1 MFQESVKILVVDD
14 DASIRNMLVIVLKEE
29 NYEVIAAD
37 SSESALK
44 QLKSGGFDLVIS
56 DIKMPGISGIEL
68 LKKIKVINP
77 DVPVIMITA
86 FASANDAVEAMKLGA
101 EDYITKPFN
110 LDELKIIIDRSI
122 YKKSIEIENVEL
134 KTRLSAKEKFENI
147 VGQNQRM
154 QRIFD
159 LIDTISQTDSTVL
172 ITGESGTGKEL
183 IAKAIHN
190 KSPRMGNDFISI
202 NCGALPENL
211 LESELFGH
219 IKGAFTDAYK
229 DKIGLFEQAHKG
241 TVFLDEV
248 SEMSPKMQVKL
259 LRAIQERKIRQVG
272 GNKEIEIDV
281 RIISATN
288 KDLADSMKNGEFR
301 SDLFYRLNVI
311 AIVVPPLRERKDDI
325 PLLLNYFLRQYNKRF
340 NRAIEGFERDIL
352 DLFLEYSWPGNI
364 RELENFVE
372 RAVALEKNKYIGLN
386 SLPTELIYN
395 ISEKNA
401 IQEDIDATMLE
412 GNFDFSRYIDDI
424 SRNIIIK
431 ALELNHGNIKK
442 TSAMLKLN
450 YRSLRYL
457 LDKYNLKTKG
467 TTSPFIM

>member
-1 MFQESVKILVVDD
+1 MVQENVKILVVDD
-14 DASIRNMLVIVLKEE
+14 DASIRNMLAIVLKEAG
-29 NYEVIAAD
+29 YGVTVAD
-37 SSESALK
+37 GGQSALK
-44 QLKSGGFDLVIS
+44 QLKTEAFNLVVS

-68 LKKIKVINP
+68 LKKLKSINP
-77 DVPVIMITA
+77 DVPVIMVTA

-110 LDELKIIIDRSI
+110 LEELKLIIEKSL
-122 YKKSIEIENVEL
+122 YKKNIEIENIKL
-134 KTRLSAKEKFENI
+134 KSRLTEKEKFENI
-147 VGQNQRM
+147 VGRNHRM
-154 QRIFD
+154 LRIFE

-172 ITGESGTGKEL
+172 VTGESGTGKEL

-190 KSPRMGNDFISI
+190 KSPRVNNEFVSI

-229 DKIGLFEQAHKG
+229 DKVGLFEQADKG

-248 SEMSPKMQVKL
+248 GEMSPKMQVKL

-272 GNKEIEIDV
+272 NSSEIEIDV
-281 RIISATN
+281 RIIAATN
-288 KDLADSMKNGEFR
+288 KDLADSMKTGEFR

-311 AIVVPPLRERKDDI
+311 SINVPPLRERKDDI
-325 PLLLNYFLRQYNKRF
+325 PLLLNYFLAVYNKRF
-340 NRAIEGFERDIL
+340 NRHIEGFEKDIL
-352 DLFLEYSWPGNI
+352 DLFLKYSWPGNI

-372 RAVALEKNKYIGLN
+372 RAVALEKSNFIGVD
-386 SLPTELIYN
+386 SLPVELIYN

-401 IQEDIDATMLE
+401 IREDLDSLIADD
-412 GNFDFSRYIDDI
+412 NFDFNQYIDEL
-424 SRNIIIK
+424 SRKIILK
-431 ALELNHGNIKK
+431 ALERNNSNMKK
-442 TSAMLKLN
+442 TAAMLKLN

-457 LDKYNLKTKG
+457 MEKYELKSK
-467 TTSPFIM
+467 